1 MSLAPVFSSK
11 SVFPSLLHIKQ
22 LTENDHCTV
31 AAEGPWLGHSGCC
44 PWAAGNS
51 IQFAGNLVPSERILL
66 SSLHYQWFPQCLYF
80 HEKKLRESNYFRRPD
95 LDEIMLKLRHS
106 TNVLGAFHE
115 QGLEM
120 KPWSRWKLPGPSHNK
135 HERQWKGSLQGGYTG
150 WGFRD
155 FQEEVRCL
163 QRKHSLELILKVNKF
178 SLKGPDSWSVSQIFI
193 ITSWPKCSHSNT

>member
-11 SVFPSLLHIKQ
+11 SVFPSLLHIKE

-51 IQFAGNLVPSERILL
+51 IQFAGNLFPSERILL
-66 SSLHYQWFPQCLYF
+66 SGLHYQWFPQCLCF
-80 HEKKLRESNYFRRPD
+80 HEKKLRESNYFCRPD
-95 LDEIMLKLRHS
+95 LDEIMLKAQAF
-106 TNVLGAFHE
+106 NKCLGCLSWAS
-115 QGLEM
+115 LEM

-135 HERQWKGSLQGGYTG
+135 HERQWKGSLQGAYTG

-155 FQEEVRCL
+155 FQEVVRCIQTL
-163 QRKHSLELILKVNKF
+163 PWVYS
-178 SLKGPDSWSVSQIFI
+178 KGQQIF
-193 ITSWPKCSHSNT
+193 S

>member
-1 MSLAPVFSSK
+1 MAAKFAKGDGSLSSSRSSSFLSQPSHPQGSSSFGSYQSRPPSFVKEELSAQNGSEVTRVPQLDWGVDMSLAPVFSSK

-31 AAEGPWLGHSGCC
+31 AAEGPWLGHSGYC

-66 SSLHYQWFPQCLYF
+66 SSLHYQWSPQCLYF

-120 KPWSRWKLPGPSHNK
+120 KP
-135 HERQWKGSLQGGYTG
+135 
-150 WGFRD
+150 
-155 FQEEVRCL
+155 
-163 QRKHSLELILKVNKF
+163 
-178 SLKGPDSWSVSQIFI
+178 
-193 ITSWPKCSHSNT
+193 